1 MNVGGEA
8 LVLAAVL
15 VMVSFVAIPWRYRY
29 WRLLAVLGWSLVWFD
44 SRFTAAWADWV
55 GVGLV
60 VLSLAATFVQRRRF
74 RHPGAGDT
82 LNSLR

>member
-15 VMVSFVAIPWRYRY
+15 VAVSFVVIPWRYRY

-44 SRFTAAWADWV
+44 SRFTATWADWV
-55 GVGLV
+55 GLGIVL
-60 VLSLAATFVQRRRF
+60 LSLASVSIQHRRARQVLAAE
-74 RHPGAGDT
+74 R
-82 LNSLR
+82 LRSSQ